1 MCVWVCLAFD
11 QEMARTKQT
20 ARKKTVDDGEAAAGP
35 KPTPT
40 KVWVEVA
47 KSVEKGRTRKRAKVE
62 KVEKVAT
69 PQTPEEQDDT
79 TRGATPDDYEEMD

>member
-20 ARKKTVDDGEAAAGP
+20 ARKKTVGEAAAGP
-35 KPTPT
+35 KPKPT
-40 KVWVEVA
+40 KVWVAVA

-69 PQTPEEQDDT
+69 PQTPEEQDDATRAAT
-79 TRGATPDDYEEMD
+79 TDDYEEMD

>member
-1 MCVWVCLAFD
+1 MFD
-11 QEMARTKQT
+11 QEMTRTKQT

-40 KVWVEVA
+40 KVWVEA
-47 KSVEKGRTRKRAKVE
+47 ESGVEKGRKRKRAKVE

-69 PQTPEEQDDT
+69 PQTPEEQDDA
-79 TRGATPDDYEEMD
+79 TRTATPDDYEEME